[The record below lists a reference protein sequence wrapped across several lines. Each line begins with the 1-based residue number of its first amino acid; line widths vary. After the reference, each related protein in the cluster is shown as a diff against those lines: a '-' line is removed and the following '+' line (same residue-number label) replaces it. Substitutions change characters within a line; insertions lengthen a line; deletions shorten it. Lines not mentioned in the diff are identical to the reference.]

1 MTDHITGTKVL
12 AGLAIGAATVEEQQ
26 LLDSLIR
33 AEEEAA
39 EALAEARARRASY
52 ELALGQDGR
61 QS

>member
-12 AGLAIGAATVEEQQ
+12 HALATGAASVEEQQ
-26 LLDSLIR
+26 ILDELV
-33 AEEEAA
+33 ALEEEAA
-39 EALAEARARRASY
+39 EALAQARARRASY